1 MMIIM
6 TMKRK
11 LQIFFIVVNLKGDFL
26 FLFMF

>member
-1 MMIIM
+1 MEIIM